1 MYRLNLDLSA
11 MPESKDKPAINNVI
25 IILQTRALGWTLY
38 RRLLSCA
45 IASTVLIVA
54 QYLL

>member
-11 MPESKDKPAINNVI
+11 TLESKEPAINNVI